1 MASLH
6 HRIPCPRS
14 TPPLV
19 FQVHS
24 DIHLEKY
31 PHRRI
36 RPKCS
41 RLILAGDIGV
51 PLFSSYREFFRYTS
65 RQFDSIVY
73 VLGNHEYERIWM
85 GMDKTNEILLQEKFM
100 ERNDLIKQILSEFK
114 NIILLDKEWI
124 EIEGRKI
131 FGGTLWTNYHQRK
144 SNRKLS
150 NVEMFLTQK
159 HFETLPKIQESYPDL
174 LITHFVSNRSVL
186 QKSWSIGLGPS
197 SIIPA
202 SKAIFGHIHY
212 PIVEPNVICN
222 PWGEEVIPRE
232 VCIQLD

>member
-1 MASLH
+1 MSIF
-6 HRIPCPRS
+6 R
-14 TPPLV
+14 PPLA

-51 PLFSSYREFFRYTS
+51 PVFSSYREFFRDTS

-85 GMDKTNEILLQEKFM
+85 GIDRTNELLLEEKFK
-100 ERNDLIKQILSEFK
+100 ERNILIREILSEFK
-114 NIILLDKEWI
+114 NIILLDKDWI
-124 EIEGRKI
+124 EIDGRKI
-131 FGGTLWTNYHQRK
+131 FGATLWTNYHQRR
-144 SNRKLS
+144 SNRTLS
-150 NVEMFLTQK
+150 SVEEFITQK
-159 HFETLPKIQESYPDL
+159 HFEILPKIQESHPDL

-186 QKSWSIGLGPS
+186 KKSWNIGLGPS

-212 PIVEPNVICN
+212 PILEPNVICN
-222 PWGEEVIPRE
+222 PWGDKVIPNE
-232 VCIQLD
+232 VSISLD